1 VTAVLNGVESPS
13 SNTPTSRVN
22 AHAGRRGLPRS
33 TVRLR
38 MAIYRVAAAVARMVL
53 RFRAAPPKPHSDG
66 SAEKVH
72 FLLMHAWGMGGTIR
86 TTLNLAG
93 YLAERRDVEIIS
105 IVRRR
110 DEPFF
115 PFPPGVKV
123 SVVDDQRESVVTRWS
138 PIRRLLRALPSFA
151 LFPGDRAR
159 RACTLWTDAQLLRML
174 RRVDAGVLIGTRP
187 ALNLIALDTKRPG
200 VGVVGVEH
208 MHYSQH
214 RPLER
219 AEMRRRY
226 PKLDALVVL
235 TEHDLREYGEVL
247 PAGTRLVRIPNAV
260 PDPEGPPSNLSDPV
274 VLAAG
279 RLTPQKGYDRLIR
292 AFAKVAQKHPEW
304 TLRICGSG
312 GRRRALGRLIRKCG
326 VSENVRLMG
335 AVKNLEDEMAS
346 ASLFVLSSRFEGLPM
361 VMLEAMRKG
370 LPVVSFDCPTGPRE
384 VIEDGKDGMLV
395 ADGDLDALAGAM
407 IELIE
412 DDQKRFRYG
421 AAAAA
426 KAAGFSL
433 AVVGPKWDA
442 LLSSLLGVVS

>member
-1 VTAVLNGVESPS
+1 MAV
-13 SNTPTSRVN
+13 
-22 AHAGRRGLPRS
+22 
-33 TVRLR
+33 
-38 MAIYRVAAAVARMVL
+38 YRVAAAVARVLL
-53 RFRAAPPKPHSDG
+53 RFRAGPSKPDSQG
-66 SAEKVH
+66 SAEKVQ

-115 PFPPGVKV
+115 PFPPGVQV
-123 SVVDDQRESVVTRWS
+123 SVVDDQRQGLVPRRSLA
-138 PIRRLLRALPSFA
+138 RRLLRSLPSFVM
-151 LFPGDRAR
+151 FPGDRSW
-159 RACTLWTDAQLLRML
+159 RACTLWTDLLLLRRL
-174 RRVDAGVLIGTRP
+174 RRVSGILIGTRP
-187 ALNLIALDTKRPG
+187 ALNLIALDAKRPG
-200 VGVVGVEH
+200 LGVVGVEH

-214 RPLER
+214 RPIEQ
-219 AEMRRRY
+219 AEMRKRY

-247 PAGTRLVRIPNAV
+247 DGGTRLVRIPNAV
-260 PDPEGPPSNLSDPV
+260 PDPKGPPSSLSDPV

-292 AFAKVAQKHPEW
+292 AFAQVARKHPEW

-312 GRRRALGRLIRKCG
+312 HRRRGLKRLIRKCG
-326 VSENVRLMG
+326 VADNVRLMG
-335 AVKNLEDEMAS
+335 AVQNLEEEMES

-384 VIEDGKDGMLV
+384 VIEDGKDGLLV
-395 ADGDLDALAGAM
+395 ADGDIDALAGAM
-407 IELIE
+407 TELIE
-412 DDQKRFRYG
+412 DEQKRVRYG
-421 AAAAA
+421 AAATA

-433 AVVGPKWDA
+433 AVVGPTWDT
-442 LLSSLLGVVS
+442 LLSSLVGVVS